1 MEENISWSFR
11 EKKVNLST
19 DKDLILDL
27 KNVNVKFKVEAET
40 LHILRDVSL
49 SVPRGSFLC
58 VVGESGCGKSVTA
71 QAIVQ
76 LLPDNGEIS
85 SGNILF
91 SQSEQ
96 VVELNKLEKFGKQ
109 MRDIRGAKIGMIFQD
124 TLSSLNPAHKVGRQ
138 VAESLLQHLPISK
151 SEARTRVVE
160 LFRKLGIPDP
170 ERRYEA
176 YPHEFSGGMRQRV
189 MIAIATVCE
198 PDLVI
203 ADEPTTA
210 LDVTIQAQIMTLLK
224 DLQKS
229 AGKTFILIT
238 HNMALVSEVA
248 DHVAVMY
255 LGRVVEYGSVDEV
268 LRDPRHPY
276 TKALMASVPTL
287 DADKNIELQTV
298 EGQTPSPAEVTVGC
312 EFAGRC
318 PYAIS
323 ACKEKTIEMTQI
335 TSSHEVRCI
344 RLDENGKLPVLVGGA
359 SHE

>member
-1 MEENISWSFR
+1 MNT
-11 EKKVNLST
+11 KT
-19 DKDLILDL
+19 QKDLILDL
-27 KNVNVKFKVEAET
+27 KNVNVKFKVEDDT

-85 SGNILF
+85 SGQILF
-91 SQSEQ
+91 SPGDEDI
-96 VVELNKLEKFGKQ
+96 ELNKLEKFGKQ

-138 VAESLLQHLPISK
+138 VAESLLQHFSISK
-151 SEARTRVVE
+151 EEAQTRVID

-170 ERRYEA
+170 ERRFDA

-189 MIAIATVCE
+189 MIAIATICE

-224 DLQKS
+224 DLQKT

-255 LGRVVEYGSVDEV
+255 LGRVVEYGAVDQV

-276 TKALMASVPTL
+276 TRALMASVPTL
-287 DADKNIELQTV
+287 DADKDVALQTV
-298 EGQTPSPAEVTVGC
+298 DGQTPSPAEVTVGC

-318 PYAIS
+318 PYVIN
-323 ACKEKTIEMTQI
+323 ACKEKSIEMTQVG
-335 TSSHEVRCI
+335 TGHEVRCI
-344 RLDENGKLPVLVGGA
+344 RLDANGKLPVLVGG
-359 SHE
+359 SIHE

>member
-1 MEENISWSFR
+1 MNT
-11 EKKVNLST
+11 KT
-19 DKDLILDL
+19 QKDLILDL
-27 KNVNVKFKVEAET
+27 KNVNVKFKVEDET

-85 SGNILF
+85 SGQILF
-91 SQSEQ
+91 SPGDEDI
-96 VVELNKLEKFGKQ
+96 ELNKLEKFGKQ

-138 VAESLLQHLPISK
+138 VAESLLQHFSISK
-151 SEARTRVVE
+151 EEAQTRVID

-170 ERRYEA
+170 ERRFDA

-189 MIAIATVCE
+189 MIAIATICE

-224 DLQKS
+224 DLQKT

-255 LGRVVEYGSVDEV
+255 LGRVVEYGAVDQV

-276 TKALMASVPTL
+276 TRALMASVPTL
-287 DADKNIELQTV
+287 DADKDVALQTV
-298 EGQTPSPAEVTVGC
+298 DGQTPSPAEVTVGC

-318 PYAIS
+318 PYVIN
-323 ACKEKTIEMTQI
+323 ACKEKSIEMTQVG
-335 TSSHEVRCI
+335 TGHEVRCI
-344 RLDENGKLPVLVGGA
+344 RLDANGKLPVLVGG
-359 SHE
+359 SIHE

>member
-1 MEENISWSFR
+1 MNTKTQE
-11 EKKVNLST
+11 
-19 DKDLILDL
+19 DLILDL
-27 KNVNVKFKVEAET
+27 KTVNVKFKVEDNI

-85 SGNILF
+85 SGQILF
-91 SQSEQ
+91 SPGEEDI
-96 VVELNKLEKFGKQ
+96 ELNKLEKFGKQ

-138 VAESLLQHLPISK
+138 VAESLLQHFSISK
-151 SEARTRVVE
+151 EEAQTRVID

-170 ERRYEA
+170 ERRFDA

-189 MIAIATVCE
+189 MIAIATICE

-224 DLQKS
+224 DLQKT

-255 LGRVVEYGSVDEV
+255 LGRVVEYGAVDQV

-276 TKALMASVPTL
+276 TRALMASVPTL
-287 DADKNIELQTV
+287 DADKDVALQTV
-298 EGQTPSPAEVTVGC
+298 DGQTPSPAEVTVGC
-312 EFAGRC
+312 EFADRC
-318 PYAIS
+318 PYVIN
-323 ACKEKTIEMTQI
+323 ACREKSIEMTQVG
-335 TSSHEVRCI
+335 TGHEVRCI
-344 RLDENGKLPVLVGGA
+344 RLDANGKLPVLVGG
-359 SHE
+359 SIRE

>member
-1 MEENISWSFR
+1 MSNIL
-11 EKKVNLST
+11 EL
-19 DKDLILDL
+19 KD
-27 KNVNVKFKVEAET
+27 VNVTFNVEAGK

-49 SVPRGSFLC
+49 EVPKGSFLC

-76 LLPDNGEIS
+76 LLPDNGKVESGSINFYDQGEKLEI
-85 SGNILF
+85 
-91 SQSEQ
+91 
-96 VVELNKLEKFGKQ
+96 NKLEKFGAR
-109 MRDIRGAKIGMIFQD
+109 MRGLRGAKIGMIFQD
-124 TLSSLNPAHKVGRQ
+124 TLSSLNPAHRVGRQ
-138 VAESLLQHLPISK
+138 VAESLRQHMDLSK
-151 SEARTRVVE
+151 EEAKTKVIE
-160 LFRKLGIPDP
+160 LFKKLGIPDP

-255 LGRVVEYGSVDEV
+255 LGRVVEYGNVNQV
-268 LRDPRHPY
+268 LRNPKHPY
-276 TKALMASVPTL
+276 TQALLQSVPSL
-287 DADKNIELQTV
+287 DADKNIELKTV
-298 EGQTPSPAEVTVGC
+298 EGQTPSPADVTKGC

-318 PYAIS
+318 PFVTD
-323 ACKEKTIEMTQI
+323 ACREQVIPLTTFADNHQ
-335 TSSHEVRCI
+335 VRCI
-344 RLDENGKLPVLVGGA
+344 RLDANGNLPKLNKVG
-359 SHE
+359 SDV

>member
-1 MEENISWSFR
+1 MSNIL
-11 EKKVNLST
+11 EL
-19 DKDLILDL
+19 KD
-27 KNVNVKFKVEAET
+27 VNVSFAVESDR

-49 SVPRGSFLC
+49 EVPRGSFLC

-76 LLPDNGEIS
+76 LLPDNGKVD
-85 SGNILF
+85 SGNIRYFDQNETL
-91 SQSEQ
+91 EI
-96 VVELNKLEKFGKQ
+96 NTLEKFGAK
-109 MRDIRGAKIGMIFQD
+109 MRSLRGAKIGMIFQD
-124 TLSSLNPAHKVGRQ
+124 TLSSLNPAHRVGRQ
-138 VAESLLQHLPISK
+138 VAESLRQHLDLSK
-151 SEARTRVVE
+151 EEAKERVIE
-160 LFRKLGIPDP
+160 LFKKLGIPDP
-170 ERRYEA
+170 ERRYDA

-189 MIAIATVCE
+189 MIAIATICE

-255 LGRVVEYGSVDEV
+255 LGRVVEYGKVDQV
-268 LRDPRHPY
+268 LRNPRHPY
-276 TKALMASVPTL
+276 TQALLQSVPSL
-287 DADKNIELQTV
+287 EADKHVELKTV
-298 EGQTPSPAEVTVGC
+298 EGQTPSPADVTDGC

-318 PYAIS
+318 PLVSA
-323 ACKEKTIEMTQI
+323 ACKEGVIPLRTFAENHQ
-335 TSSHEVRCI
+335 VRCI
-344 RLDENGKLPVLVGGA
+344 RLDDKGNLPKPDKAGKNV
-359 SHE
+359 

>member
-1 MEENISWSFR
+1 MENYVNRSFW
-11 EKKVNLST
+11 EQKLIQPTQN
-19 DKDLILDL
+19 DLILDL
-27 KNVNVKFKVEAET
+27 QNVNVKFKVEDDT

-76 LLPDNGEIS
+76 LLPDNGEVS
-85 SGNILF
+85 SGKIIF
-91 SQSEQ
+91 SPGAEN
-96 VVELNKLEKFGKQ
+96 VELNELEKFGKQ
-109 MRDIRGAKIGMIFQD
+109 MREIRGGKIGMIFQD

-151 SEARTRVVE
+151 DEARTRVIE

-189 MIAIATVCE
+189 MIAIATICE

-224 DLQKS
+224 DLQKTV
-229 AGKTFILIT
+229 GKTFILIT

-255 LGRVVEYGSVDEV
+255 LGRVVEYGAVDQV

-287 DADKNIELQTV
+287 DADKSVELQTV
-298 EGQTPSPAEVTVGC
+298 DGQTPSPAEVTVGC

-318 PYAIS
+318 PYVIA
-323 ACKEKTIEMTQI
+323 ACKEKTIEMTRVNPG
-335 TSSHEVRCI
+335 HDVRCI
-344 RLDENGKLPVLVGGA
+344 RLDSNGKLPVLAGGA
-359 SHE
+359 

>member
-1 MEENISWSFR
+1 MTSTVKVESILELD
-11 EKKVNLST
+11 KVNVSF
-19 DKDLILDL
+19 
-27 KNVNVKFKVEAET
+27 NVEGEKI
-40 LHILRDVSL
+40 HILRDVSL

-76 LLPDNGEIS
+76 LLPDNGEIT
-85 SGNILF
+85 SGRIEFNNK
-91 SQSEQ
+91 SEL
-96 VVELNKLEKFGKQ
+96 VELNKLEKFGSQ
-109 MRDIRGAKIGMIFQD
+109 MRGIRGGQIGMIFQD

-138 VAESLLQHLPISK
+138 VAEGLRQHVKISK
-151 SEARTRVVE
+151 DQARIRVVD
-160 LFRKLGIPDP
+160 LFRKLGISDAP
-170 ERRYEA
+170 RRYDA

-189 MIAIATVCE
+189 MIAVATICE

-224 DLQKS
+224 ELQRK

-255 LGRVVEYGSVDEV
+255 LGRVVEYGTTEQV
-268 LRDPRHPY
+268 LRNPRHPY
-276 TKALMASVPTL
+276 TRALLESVPTL
-287 DADKNIELQTV
+287 DADKDFKLKTIV
-298 EGQTPSPAEVTVGC
+298 GQTPSPSDVTTGC

-318 PYAIS
+318 PYVIDQ
-323 ACKEKTIEMTQI
+323 CKSGTVDMRLLDDG
-335 TSSHEVRCI
+335 HEVRCL
-344 RLDENGKLPVLVGGA
+344 RLDPSGNLPSITVGGA
-359 SHE
+359 NV

>member
-1 MEENISWSFR
+1 MSNIL
-11 EKKVNLST
+11 EL
-19 DKDLILDL
+19 KD
-27 KNVNVKFKVEAET
+27 VNVTFNVEAGQ

-49 SVPRGSFLC
+49 EVPKGSFLC

-76 LLPDNGEIS
+76 LLPDNGKVESGSINFYDQGEKLEI
-85 SGNILF
+85 
-91 SQSEQ
+91 
-96 VVELNKLEKFGKQ
+96 NKLEKFGSR
-109 MRDIRGAKIGMIFQD
+109 MRGLRGAKIGMIFQD
-124 TLSSLNPAHKVGRQ
+124 TLSSLNPAHRVGRQ
-138 VAESLLQHLPISK
+138 VAESLLQHMDISK
-151 SEARTRVVE
+151 DEAKTKVIE
-160 LFRKLGIPDP
+160 LFKKLGIPDP

-255 LGRVVEYGSVDEV
+255 LGRVVEYGNVNQV
-268 LRDPRHPY
+268 LRNPRHPY
-276 TKALMASVPTL
+276 TQALLQSVPSL
-287 DADKNIELQTV
+287 AADKNIELKTV
-298 EGQTPSPAEVTVGC
+298 DGQTPSPADVTKGC

-318 PYAIS
+318 PFVTD
-323 ACKEKTIEMTQI
+323 ACREQVIPLLSFGEKHQ
-335 TSSHEVRCI
+335 VRCI
-344 RLDENGKLPVLVGGA
+344 RLDEKGNLPKLSKA
-359 SHE
+359 AAND

>member
-1 MEENISWSFR
+1 MTQT
-11 EKKVNLST
+11 NLNEMILEL
-19 DKDLILDL
+19 KD
-27 KNVNVKFKVEAET
+27 VNVEFTVEDGK

-49 SVPRGSFLC
+49 SVPKGSFLC

-76 LLPDNGEIS
+76 LLPDNGHIK
-85 SGNILF
+85 SGDVLF
-91 SQSEQ
+91 TQGGE
-96 VVELNKLEKFGKQ
+96 VVKLNTLEKFGKQ
-109 MRDIRGAKIGMIFQD
+109 MRGYRGAKIGMIFQD

-138 VAESLLQHLPISK
+138 VAEVLRQHFPISK
-151 SEARTRVVE
+151 GEARIKVIE

-170 ERRYEA
+170 ERRYDA

-189 MIAIATVCE
+189 MIAVATICE

-224 DLQKS
+224 DLQKN

-255 LGRVVEYGSVDEV
+255 LGRVVEYGKVDQV
-268 LRDPRHPY
+268 LRDPKHPY
-276 TKALMASVPTL
+276 TRALLESVPTL
-287 DADKNIELQTV
+287 DADKNIELKTV
-298 EGQTPSPAEVTVGC
+298 DGQTPSPADVTVGC

-318 PYAIS
+318 PLAIQE
-323 ACKEKTIEMTQI
+323 CKESSIEMRTFGSNHQA
-335 TSSHEVRCI
+335 RCI
-344 RLDENGKLPVLVGGA
+344 RLDAQGNLPVLIEGVRNV
-359 SHE
+359 

>member
-1 MEENISWSFR
+1 MENYVNWSFW
-11 EKKVNLST
+11 EQKVIQPTQN
-19 DKDLILDL
+19 DLILDL
-27 KNVNVKFKVEAET
+27 QNVNVKFKVEDDI

-76 LLPDNGEIS
+76 LLPDNGEVS
-85 SGNILF
+85 SGQILF
-91 SQSEQ
+91 SPEAEG
-96 VVELNKLEKFGKQ
+96 VELNKLEKFGKQ

-151 SEARTRVVE
+151 DEARTRVIE

-189 MIAIATVCE
+189 MIAIATICE

-224 DLQKS
+224 DLQKT

-255 LGRVVEYGSVDEV
+255 LGRVVEYGAVDQV

-287 DADKNIELQTV
+287 EADKSVELQTV
-298 EGQTPSPAEVTVGC
+298 DGQTPSPAEVTVGC

-318 PYAIS
+318 PYVIA
-323 ACKEKTIEMTQI
+323 ACKEKTIEMTQVDQG
-335 TSSHEVRCI
+335 HDVRCI
-344 RLDENGKLPVLVGGA
+344 RLDSNGKLPVLTGGA
-359 SHE
+359 

>member
-1 MEENISWSFR
+1 MNT
-11 EKKVNLST
+11 KT
-19 DKDLILDL
+19 QKDLILDL
-27 KNVNVKFKVEAET
+27 KNVNVKFKVEDDT

-85 SGNILF
+85 SGHILF
-91 SQSEQ
+91 SPGDEDI
-96 VVELNKLEKFGKQ
+96 ELNKLEKFGKQ

-138 VAESLLQHLPISK
+138 VAESLLQHFSISK
-151 SEARTRVVE
+151 EEAQTRVID

-170 ERRYEA
+170 ERRFDA

-189 MIAIATVCE
+189 MIAIATICE

-224 DLQKS
+224 DLQKT

-255 LGRVVEYGSVDEV
+255 LGRVVEYGAVDQV

-276 TKALMASVPTL
+276 TRALMASVPTL
-287 DADKNIELQTV
+287 DANKDVALQTV
-298 EGQTPSPAEVTVGC
+298 DGQTPSPAEVTVGC

-318 PYAIS
+318 PYVIN
-323 ACKEKTIEMTQI
+323 ACKEKSIDMTQVG
-335 TSSHEVRCI
+335 TGHEVRCI
-344 RLDENGKLPVLVGGA
+344 RLDANGKLPVLVGG
-359 SHE
+359 SMHE

>member
-1 MEENISWSFR
+1 MNT
-11 EKKVNLST
+11 KT
-19 DKDLILDL
+19 QKDLILDL
-27 KNVNVKFKVEAET
+27 KNVNVKFKVEDDT

-85 SGNILF
+85 SGQILF
-91 SQSEQ
+91 SPGDEDI
-96 VVELNKLEKFGKQ
+96 ELNKLEKFGKQ

-138 VAESLLQHLPISK
+138 VAESLLQHFSISK
-151 SEARTRVVE
+151 EEAQTRVID

-170 ERRYEA
+170 ERRFDA

-189 MIAIATVCE
+189 MIAIATICE

-224 DLQKS
+224 DLQKT

-255 LGRVVEYGSVDEV
+255 LGRVVEYGAVDQV

-276 TKALMASVPTL
+276 TRALMASVPTL
-287 DADKNIELQTV
+287 DADKDVALQTV
-298 EGQTPSPAEVTVGC
+298 DGQTPSPAEVAVGC

-318 PYAIS
+318 PYVIN
-323 ACKEKTIEMTQI
+323 ACKEKSIEMTQVG
-335 TSSHEVRCI
+335 TGHEVRCI
-344 RLDENGKLPVLVGGA
+344 RLDANGKLPVLVGG
-359 SHE
+359 SIHE

>member
-1 MEENISWSFR
+1 MSNIL
-11 EKKVNLST
+11 EL
-19 DKDLILDL
+19 KD
-27 KNVNVKFKVEAET
+27 VNVTFTVESDK

-49 SVPRGSFLC
+49 EVPRGSFLC

-76 LLPDNGEIS
+76 LLPDNGKVE
-85 SGNILF
+85 SGSILF
-91 SQSEQ
+91 HDKDE
-96 VVELNKLEKFGKQ
+96 VLEVNKLEKFGSK
-109 MRDIRGAKIGMIFQD
+109 MRSLRGAKIGMIFQD
-124 TLSSLNPAHKVGRQ
+124 TLSSLNPAHRVGRQ
-138 VAESLLQHLPISK
+138 VAESLRQHLDLSK
-151 SEARTRVVE
+151 EEAKERVIE
-160 LFRKLGIPDP
+160 LFKKLGIPDP

-255 LGRVVEYGSVDEV
+255 LGRVVEYGTVDQV
-268 LRDPRHPY
+268 LRNPKHPY
-276 TKALMASVPTL
+276 TKALLQSVPSL
-287 DADKNIELQTV
+287 EANKDIELKTV
-298 EGQTPSPAEVTVGC
+298 EGQTPSPADVTQGC

-318 PYAIS
+318 PFVID
-323 ACKEKTIEMTQI
+323 ACRENVIQLKRFEQ
-335 TSSHEVRCI
+335 SHQVRCLRAEEI
-344 RLDENGKLPVLVGGA
+344 GNL
-359 SHE
+359 

>member
-1 MEENISWSFR
+1 MENYVNWSFW
-11 EKKVNLST
+11 EQKVIQPTQN
-19 DKDLILDL
+19 DLILDL
-27 KNVNVKFKVEAET
+27 QNVNVKFKVEDDI

-76 LLPDNGEIS
+76 LLPDNGEVS
-85 SGNILF
+85 SGQILF
-91 SQSEQ
+91 SPEAEG
-96 VVELNKLEKFGKQ
+96 VELNKLEKFGKQ

-151 SEARTRVVE
+151 DEARTRVIE

-189 MIAIATVCE
+189 MIAIATICE

-224 DLQKS
+224 DLQKT

-255 LGRVVEYGSVDEV
+255 LGRVVEYGAVDQV

-287 DADKNIELQTV
+287 DADKSVELQTV
-298 EGQTPSPAEVTVGC
+298 DGQTPSPAEVTVGC

-318 PYAIS
+318 PYVIA
-323 ACKEKTIEMTQI
+323 ACKEKTIEMTQVDQG
-335 TSSHEVRCI
+335 HDVRCI
-344 RLDENGKLPVLVGGA
+344 RLDSNGKLPVLTGGA
-359 SHE
+359 

>member
-1 MEENISWSFR
+1 MNTKTQE
-11 EKKVNLST
+11 
-19 DKDLILDL
+19 DLILDL
-27 KNVNVKFKVEAET
+27 KNVNVKFKVEDDT

-85 SGNILF
+85 SGQILF
-91 SQSEQ
+91 SPGEEDI
-96 VVELNKLEKFGKQ
+96 ELNKLEKFGKQ

-138 VAESLLQHLPISK
+138 VAESLLQHFSISK
-151 SEARTRVVE
+151 EEAQTRVIG

-170 ERRYEA
+170 ERRFDA

-189 MIAIATVCE
+189 MIAIATICE

-224 DLQKS
+224 DLQKT

-255 LGRVVEYGSVDEV
+255 LGRVVEYGAVDQV

-276 TKALMASVPTL
+276 TRALMASVPTL
-287 DADKNIELQTV
+287 DADKDVALQTV
-298 EGQTPSPAEVTVGC
+298 DGQTPSPAEVTVGC

-318 PYAIS
+318 PYVIN
-323 ACKEKTIEMTQI
+323 ACKEKSIEMTQVG
-335 TSSHEVRCI
+335 TGHEVRCI
-344 RLDENGKLPVLVGGA
+344 RLDANGKLPVLVGG
-359 SHE
+359 SIHE

>member
-1 MEENISWSFR
+1 MTNIL
-11 EKKVNLST
+11 EL
-19 DKDLILDL
+19 KD
-27 KNVNVKFKVEAET
+27 VNVSFTVESNT

-49 SVPRGSFLC
+49 ELPKGSFLC

-76 LLPDNGEIS
+76 LLPDNGRVD
-85 SGNILF
+85 SGSIYFYDKDEKL
-91 SQSEQ
+91 E
-96 VVELNKLEKFGKQ
+96 VNKLEKFGSR
-109 MRDIRGAKIGMIFQD
+109 MRGLRGAKIGMIFQD

-138 VAESLLQHLPISK
+138 VAETLRQHLDLSK
-151 SEARTRVVE
+151 AEAKERVIE
-160 LFRKLGIPDP
+160 LFKKLGIPDP
-170 ERRYEA
+170 ERRYDA

-189 MIAIATVCE
+189 MIAIATACE

-255 LGRVVEYGSVDEV
+255 LGRVVEYGTVEQV
-268 LRDPRHPY
+268 LRTPKHPY
-276 TKALMASVPTL
+276 TQALLKSVPSL
-287 DADKNIELQTV
+287 EADKSIELLTV
-298 EGQTPSPAEVTVGC
+298 EGQTPSPADVTRGC
-312 EFAGRC
+312 EFADRC
-318 PYAIS
+318 AFAIDK
-323 ACKEKTIEMTQI
+323 CRETTIPLITLEK
-335 TSSHEVRCI
+335 SHQVRCM
-344 RLDENGKLPVLVGGA
+344 RLDKDGNLPTPNKVGGNV
-359 SHE
+359 

>member
-1 MEENISWSFR
+1 MNTKTQE
-11 EKKVNLST
+11 
-19 DKDLILDL
+19 DLILDL
-27 KNVNVKFKVEAET
+27 KNVNVKFKVEDDT

-85 SGNILF
+85 SGQILF
-91 SQSEQ
+91 SPGEEDI
-96 VVELNKLEKFGKQ
+96 ELNKLEKFGKQ

-138 VAESLLQHLPISK
+138 VAESLLQHFSISK
-151 SEARTRVVE
+151 EEAQTRVID

-170 ERRYEA
+170 ERRFDA

-189 MIAIATVCE
+189 MIAIATICE

-224 DLQKS
+224 DLQKT

-255 LGRVVEYGSVDEV
+255 LGRVVEYGAVDQV

-276 TKALMASVPTL
+276 TRALMASVPTL
-287 DADKNIELQTV
+287 DADKDVALQTV
-298 EGQTPSPAEVTVGC
+298 DGQTPSPAEVTVGC

-318 PYAIS
+318 PYVIN
-323 ACKEKTIEMTQI
+323 ACKEKSIEMTQVG
-335 TSSHEVRCI
+335 TGHEVRCI
-344 RLDENGKLPVLVGGA
+344 RLDANGKLPVLVGG
-359 SHE
+359 SINE

>member
-1 MEENISWSFR
+1 MNT
-11 EKKVNLST
+11 KT
-19 DKDLILDL
+19 QKDLILDL
-27 KNVNVKFKVEAET
+27 KNVNVKFKVEDDT

-85 SGNILF
+85 SGKILF
-91 SQSEQ
+91 SPGDEDI
-96 VVELNKLEKFGKQ
+96 ELNKLEKFGKQ

-138 VAESLLQHLPISK
+138 VAESLLQHFSISK
-151 SEARTRVVE
+151 EEAQTRVID

-170 ERRYEA
+170 ERRFDA

-189 MIAIATVCE
+189 MIAIATICE

-224 DLQKS
+224 DLQKT

-255 LGRVVEYGSVDEV
+255 LGRVVEYGAVDQV

-276 TKALMASVPTL
+276 TRALMASVPTL
-287 DADKNIELQTV
+287 DADKDVALQTV
-298 EGQTPSPAEVTVGC
+298 DGQTPSPAEVTVGC

-318 PYAIS
+318 PYVIN
-323 ACKEKTIEMTQI
+323 ACKEKSIEMTQVG
-335 TSSHEVRCI
+335 TGHEVRCI
-344 RLDENGKLPVLVGGA
+344 RLDANGKLPVLVGG
-359 SHE
+359 SIHE

>member
-1 MEENISWSFR
+1 MNT
-11 EKKVNLST
+11 KT
-19 DKDLILDL
+19 QKDLILDL
-27 KNVNVKFKVEAET
+27 KNVNVKFKVEDDT

-85 SGNILF
+85 SGQILF
-91 SQSEQ
+91 SPGDEDI
-96 VVELNKLEKFGKQ
+96 ELNKLEKFGKQ

-138 VAESLLQHLPISK
+138 VAESLLQHFSISK
-151 SEARTRVVE
+151 EEAQTRVID

-170 ERRYEA
+170 ERRFDA

-189 MIAIATVCE
+189 MIAIATICE

-224 DLQKS
+224 DLQKT

-255 LGRVVEYGSVDEV
+255 LGRVVEYGAVDQV

-276 TKALMASVPTL
+276 TRALMASVPTL
-287 DADKNIELQTV
+287 DADKDVALQTV
-298 EGQTPSPAEVTVGC
+298 DGQTPSPAEVTVGC

-318 PYAIS
+318 PYVIN
-323 ACKEKTIEMTQI
+323 ACKEKSIEMTQVG
-335 TSSHEVRCI
+335 TGHEVRCI
-344 RLDENGKLPVLVGGA
+344 RLDANGKLPVLIGG
-359 SHE
+359 SIHE

>member
-1 MEENISWSFR
+1 MENYVNRSFW
-11 EKKVNLST
+11 EQKLIQPTQN
-19 DKDLILDL
+19 DLILDL
-27 KNVNVKFKVEAET
+27 QNVNVKFKVEDDT

-76 LLPDNGEIS
+76 LLPDNGEVS
-85 SGNILF
+85 SGKIIF
-91 SQSEQ
+91 SPGAEN
-96 VVELNKLEKFGKQ
+96 VELNELEKFGKQ
-109 MRDIRGAKIGMIFQD
+109 MREIRGGKIGMIFQD

-151 SEARTRVVE
+151 DEARTRVIE

-189 MIAIATVCE
+189 MIAIATICE

-224 DLQKS
+224 DLQKT

-255 LGRVVEYGSVDEV
+255 LGRVVEYGAVDQV

-287 DADKNIELQTV
+287 DADKSVELQTV
-298 EGQTPSPAEVTVGC
+298 DGQTPSPAEVTVGC

-318 PYAIS
+318 PYVIA
-323 ACKEKTIEMTQI
+323 ACKEKTIEMTRVNPG
-335 TSSHEVRCI
+335 HAVRCI
-344 RLDENGKLPVLVGGA
+344 RLDSNGKLPVLAGGA
-359 SHE
+359 

>member
-1 MEENISWSFR
+1 MSP
-11 EKKVNLST
+11 ST

-27 KNVNVKFKVEAET
+27 KSVNVKFKVEDDT

-71 QAIVQ
+71 QAIMQ

-85 SGNILF
+85 SGDILF
-91 SQSEQ
+91 SQGDQ
-96 VVELNKLEKFGKQ
+96 VLALNKLEKFGKQ
-109 MRDIRGAKIGMIFQD
+109 MRDIRGAKISMIFQD

-138 VAESLLQHLPISK
+138 VAESLLQHFPISK
-151 SEARTRVVE
+151 DEARTRVVE

-189 MIAIATVCE
+189 MIAIATICE

-224 DLQKS
+224 ELQKS

-255 LGRVVEYGSVDEV
+255 LGRVVEYGTVDQV

-276 TKALMASVPTL
+276 TKALMASIPNL
-287 DADKNIELQTV
+287 EADKNVELLTV
-298 EGQTPSPAEVTVGC
+298 DGQTPSPAEVTVGC
-312 EFAGRC
+312 EFDGRC
-318 PYAIS
+318 PYVIA
-323 ACKEKTIEMTQI
+323 ACREKTVEMTQVNPG
-335 TSSHEVRCI
+335 HDVRCI
-344 RLDENGKLPVLVGGA
+344 RLDSNGNLPVLTRGA
-359 SHE
+359 

>member
-1 MEENISWSFR
+1 MNQPT
-11 EKKVNLST
+11 K
-19 DKDLILDL
+19 DDLILDL
-27 KNVNVKFKVEAET
+27 KNVNVKFKVEDDT

-76 LLPDNGEIS
+76 LLPDNGQIS
-85 SGNILF
+85 SGEILF
-91 SQSEQ
+91 SPDIQ
-96 VVELNKLEKFGKQ
+96 VVELNTLEKFGKQ
-109 MRDIRGAKIGMIFQD
+109 MRDIRGGKIGMIFQD

-151 SEARTRVVE
+151 DEARLQVIE

-170 ERRYEA
+170 ERRYDA

-189 MIAIATVCE
+189 MIAIATICE

-224 DLQKS
+224 GLQKT

-255 LGRVVEYGSVDEV
+255 LGRVVEYGAADQV

-287 DADKNIELQTV
+287 DADKSVELQTV
-298 EGQTPSPAEVTVGC
+298 DGQTPSPAEVTVGC

-318 PYAIS
+318 SYVIS
-323 ACKEKTIEMTQI
+323 ACKEKTIEMTQVG
-335 TSSHEVRCI
+335 SGHEVRCI
-344 RLDENGKLPVLVGGA
+344 RLDSNGKLPVLVGGA

>member
-1 MEENISWSFR
+1 
-11 EKKVNLST
+11 
-19 DKDLILDL
+19 
-27 KNVNVKFKVEAET
+27 
-40 LHILRDVSL
+40 
-49 SVPRGSFLC
+49 
-58 VVGESGCGKSVTA
+58 
-71 QAIVQ
+71 
-76 LLPDNGEIS
+76 
-85 SGNILF
+85 
-91 SQSEQ
+91 
-96 VVELNKLEKFGKQ
+96 
-109 MRDIRGAKIGMIFQD
+109 MIFQD

-151 SEARTRVVE
+151 DEARTRVIE

-189 MIAIATVCE
+189 MIAIATICE

-224 DLQKS
+224 DLQKT

-255 LGRVVEYGSVDEV
+255 LGRVVEYGAVDQV

-287 DADKNIELQTV
+287 DADKSVELQTV
-298 EGQTPSPAEVTVGC
+298 DGQTPSPAEVTVGC

-318 PYAIS
+318 PYVIA
-323 ACKEKTIEMTQI
+323 ACKEKTIEMTRVNQG
-335 TSSHEVRCI
+335 HDVRCI
-344 RLDENGKLPVLVGGA
+344 RLDSNGKLPVLTGGA
-359 SHE
+359 

>member
-1 MEENISWSFR
+1 MENYVNWSFW
-11 EKKVNLST
+11 EQKVIQPTQN
-19 DKDLILDL
+19 DLILDL
-27 KNVNVKFKVEAET
+27 QNVNVKFKVEDDT

-76 LLPDNGEIS
+76 LLPDNGEVS
-85 SGNILF
+85 SGKIIF
-91 SQSEQ
+91 SPGAEN
-96 VVELNKLEKFGKQ
+96 VELNKLEKFGKQ
-109 MRDIRGAKIGMIFQD
+109 MREIRGGKIGMIFQD

-151 SEARTRVVE
+151 DEARTRVIE

-189 MIAIATVCE
+189 MIAIATICE

-224 DLQKS
+224 DLQKT

-255 LGRVVEYGSVDEV
+255 LGRVVEYGAVDQV

-287 DADKNIELQTV
+287 DADKSVELQTV
-298 EGQTPSPAEVTVGC
+298 DGQTPSPAEVTVGC

-318 PYAIS
+318 PYVIA
-323 ACKEKTIEMTQI
+323 ACKEKTIEMTRVNQG
-335 TSSHEVRCI
+335 HDVRCI
-344 RLDENGKLPVLVGGA
+344 RLDSNGKLPVLTGGA
-359 SHE
+359 

>member
-1 MEENISWSFR
+1 MEDNVGRSVR
-11 EKKVNLST
+11 EKKVSLST
-19 DKDLILDL
+19 EKDLILDL
-27 KNVNVKFKVEAET
+27 KSVNVKFKVDDDT

-71 QAIVQ
+71 QAIMQ

-85 SGNILF
+85 SGDIYF
-91 SQSEQ
+91 SQGDQ
-96 VVELNKLEKFGKQ
+96 VLELNKLEKFGKQ
-109 MRDIRGAKIGMIFQD
+109 MRDIRGGKIGMIFQD

-151 SEARTRVVE
+151 AEARTRVIE

-170 ERRYEA
+170 ERRYDA

-255 LGRVVEYGSVDEV
+255 LGRVVEYGAVDQV

-287 DADKNIELQTV
+287 DADKDIELQTV
-298 EGQTPSPAEVTVGC
+298 DGQTPSPAEVTVGC

-318 PYAIS
+318 PYVVA
-323 ACKEKTIEMTQI
+323 ACREKTIEMTRVNPG
-335 TSSHEVRCI
+335 HDVRCI
-344 RLDENGKLPVLVGGA
+344 RLDANGKLPVLTGGA
-359 SHE
+359 